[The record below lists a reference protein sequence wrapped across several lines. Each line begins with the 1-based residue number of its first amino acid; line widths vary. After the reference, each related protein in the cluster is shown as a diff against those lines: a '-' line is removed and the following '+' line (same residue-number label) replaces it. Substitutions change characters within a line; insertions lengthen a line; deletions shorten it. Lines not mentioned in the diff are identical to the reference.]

1 MLRIEGLSE
10 RKHSS
15 QHCSFGIL
23 TLYKGMSVGTAI
35 VVRKH
40 LFCMAS
46 FRSTPHQ
53 CNPGAVSG
61 CAPFARYSNHAWRRV
76 QYLKALV
83 FFQGHGSARRCADVT
98 PVASA
103 FFLWSMLTFRVL
115 LWLSC

>member
-83 FFQGHGSARRCADVT
+83 FFSGAWFCPQMRRCDTGGICV
-98 PVASA
+98 
-103 FFLWSMLTFRVL
+103 FLKSMLTFRVL